1 VRALKSFTV
10 RARLPEP
17 LAPLHD
23 LAFNLRWSWDDG
35 TRDLFRWLDPDGWE
49 DANHDPVRLLGAVR
63 RDRLEAMVKDPGFL
77 SFMNEIHGEA
87 QQYVEGARWFQARRS
102 PLRSVAYF
110 SPEFGITEALPQYSG
125 GLGVL
130 AGDHLKAASGLG
142 IPLVGVC
149 LFYQQGYFRQELNAD
164 GWQQERYPRL
174 DPHSMALH
182 RVDGARVTVD
192 LAGTPLVAQLWR
204 AMVGRVRLYLLDADV
219 EENDAAVKAVTD
231 RLYAGD
237 AEHRMRQEI
246 LLGIGGVRA
255 LRAAGEDIQIFHTNE
270 GHAGFLGLERIRQL
284 ITEEGLRFPEALEAV
299 RSGTVFTTHT
309 PVPAGID
316 RFPREM
322 MERYFRAFA
331 DECGVSF
338 SDLMALGH
346 EPGTGADSP
355 FNMAVMGLRLASM
368 SNGVSKLHARVSQ
381 KMFSGLWPGVPEA
394 EAPIRAVTNGVHA
407 RTWVSA
413 EMDELL
419 NRYVLPEW
427 PEADET
433 RWQHIADANDDE
445 VWRVK
450 EQGRQRLVASVRE
463 RLRHSA
469 LSRGVSESDVA
480 WTNEI
485 LDPRVL
491 TLGFARRFAAYK
503 RATLLL
509 SQPERLKALLTS
521 TERPVQIVFAGK
533 AHPADDIGKEMIRQI
548 IAFARLPEVRHRMA
562 FVEDYDMVVAR
573 RMYQGCDVWMN
584 TPRRPLEAC
593 GTSGMKAAING
604 ALNCSILDGWWDEM
618 FDGENGWAISS
629 AETYE
634 DLARRDEVEAE
645 SLFDLLERQIVPLF
659 YERYGGPV
667 PRRWVRKVKSSLQ
680 SLGPQVSASRMVRDY
695 VEGMYEPAAVRADAL
710 GAGGGERARALSAWK
725 QQVTRAWP
733 AVRILSVETESTLV
747 DLGSS
752 KKVEAVVA
760 LGQLDQRDVEV
771 QLLHGPV
778 GANEELQPAAVVTME
793 LVGLDE
799 PGPGDGGDAKNLHR
813 YSGSFVC
820 ERAGRYGFAVRVV
833 PSHDDLPSFAE
844 MGCVAWAS
852 G

>member
-1 VRALKSFTV
+1 
-10 RARLPEP
+10 
-17 LAPLHD
+17 
-23 LAFNLRWSWDDG
+23 
-35 TRDLFRWLDPDGWE
+35 
-49 DANHDPVRLLGAVR
+49 
-63 RDRLEAMVKDPGFL
+63 
-77 SFMNEIHGEA
+77 
-87 QQYVEGARWFQARRS
+87 
-102 PLRSVAYF
+102 
-110 SPEFGITEALPQYSG
+110 
-125 GLGVL
+125 
-130 AGDHLKAASGLG
+130 
-142 IPLVGVC
+142 
-149 LFYQQGYFRQELNAD
+149 
-164 GWQQERYPRL
+164 
-174 DPHSMALH
+174 
-182 RVDGARVTVD
+182 
-192 LAGTPLVAQLWR
+192 VAQLWR
-204 AMVGRVRLYLLDADV
+204 ATVGRVPLYLLDADV
-219 EENDAAVKAVTD
+219 EENDASLRSVTD

-255 LRAAGEDIQIFHTNE
+255 LRAAGVATQVFHTNE

-284 ITEEGLRFPEALEAV
+284 VTEEGLRFPEAVEAV
-299 RSGTVFTTHT
+299 RAGTVFTTHT

-322 MERYFRAFA
+322 MERYFKAFA
-331 DECGVSF
+331 DECGVTF
-338 SDLMALGH
+338 NDLMALGR
-346 EPGTGADSP
+346 EPGAGADSP

-381 KMFSGLWPGVPEA
+381 TMFSGLWPGVPEA
-394 EAPIRAVTNGVHA
+394 EAPIQAVTNGVHA

-427 PEADET
+427 PEADDT
-433 RWQHIADANDDE
+433 RWVHIADANDDE

-450 EQGRQRLVASVRE
+450 EQGRQRLVAFLRQ
-463 RLRHSA
+463 RLRDSA
-469 LSRGVSESDVA
+469 LARGVSESDVA
-480 WTNEI
+480 WTGEI

-548 IAFARLPEVRHRMA
+548 ISFARDPEIRSRMA
-562 FVEDYDMVVAR
+562 FIEDYDMVVAR

-604 ALNCSILDGWWDEM
+604 SLNCSILDGWWDEM
-618 FDGENGWAISS
+618 FNGENGWAISS

-634 DLARRDEVEAE
+634 DLAKRDEVEAE

-667 PRRWVRKVKSSLQ
+667 PRRWVRRVKASLR

-695 VEGMYEPAAVRADAL
+695 VEEMYEPAATRVDTLAA
-710 GAGGGERARALSAWK
+710 AGGERAKALAAWK
-725 QQVTRAWP
+725 QTLARAWP
-733 AVRILSVETESTLV
+733 AVRVISVETESTLV

-752 KKVEAVVA
+752 KKVEALVA

-778 GANEELQPAAVVTME
+778 GANEELQPAAIVTME

-799 PGPGDGGDAKNLHR
+799 PGPGDGGEAKNLHR
-813 YSGSFVC
+813 YSGSFAC
-820 ERAGRYGFAVRVV
+820 ELAGRYGFTVRVV
-833 PSHDDLPSFAE
+833 PSHPDLRTFAE
-844 MGCVAWAS
+844 LGCVTWAAV
-852 G
+852 

>member
-1 VRALKSFTV
+1 MIWLASLVVRALKSFTV

-17 LAPLHD
+17 LGPLHD
-23 LAFNLRWSWDDG
+23 IAYNLRWSWDDG
-35 TRDLFRWLDPDGWE
+35 TRDLFRWLDPEGWE
-49 DANHDPVRLLGAVR
+49 EVNHDPVRLLGAVP
-63 RDRLEAMVKDPGFL
+63 RDRLEAMIKDPGFL
-77 SFMNEIHGEA
+77 SFMNEIHGEQ
-87 QQYVEGARWFQARRS
+87 QQYVEGARWFQARNS

-142 IPLVGVC
+142 LPLVGMC

-204 AMVGRVRLYLLDADV
+204 AMIGRVKLYLLDADV
-219 EENDAAVKAVTD
+219 EENDTATRQVTD

-255 LRAAGEDIQIFHTNE
+255 LRAAGEDVQIFHTNE

-284 ITEEGLRFPEALEAV
+284 VTEDGLRFHEALEAV
-299 RSGTVFTTHT
+299 RSGTIFTTHT

-331 DECGVSF
+331 DECGVTF
-338 SDLMALGH
+338 NDLMALGH
-346 EPGTGADSP
+346 EPGAGQDSP
-355 FNMAVMGLRLASM
+355 FNMAVMGLRLASL

-433 RWQHIADANDDE
+433 RWAHIDDANDDE
-445 VWRVK
+445 IWRVK
-450 EQGRQRLVASVRE
+450 EQGRQRLVAFLRE
-463 RLRHSA
+463 RLRTSA
-469 LSRGVSESDVA
+469 LNRGVSESDVA
-480 WTNEI
+480 WTQEV

-509 SQPERLKALLTS
+509 SQPERLKELLTS
-521 TERPVQIVFAGK
+521 TERPIQIVFAGK

-548 IAFARLPEVRHRMA
+548 IAFARDPEVRHRMA

-604 ALNCSILDGWWDEM
+604 SLNCSILDGWWDEM
-618 FDGENGWAISS
+618 FDGDNGWAISS

-634 DLARRDEVEAE
+634 DLAKRDEVEAE

-667 PRRWVRKVKSSLQ
+667 PRRWVRRVKASLR

-695 VEGMYEPAAVRADAL
+695 TELMYEPAAL
-710 GAGGGERARALSAWK
+710 GADTLAASGGERAKTLAAWK
-725 QQVTRAWP
+725 QSVMRAWP
-733 AVRILSVETESTLV
+733 SVRVISVETESTQV
-747 DLGSS
+747 DLGAA

-778 GANEELQPAAVVTME
+778 GANEELQPSDVVTME
-793 LVGLDE
+793 LVGLE
-799 PGPGDGGDAKNLHR
+799 EKNFR
-813 YSGSFVC
+813 YSGSFAC
-820 ERAGRYGFAVRVV
+820 DMAGRYGFTVRVV
-833 PSHDDLPSFAE
+833 PSHEDLRTFAE
-844 MGCVAWAS
+844 LGCVAWAAV
-852 G
+852 

>member
-1 VRALKSFTV
+1 MRALKSFTV

-17 LAPLHD
+17 LAPLRD
-23 LAFNLRWSWDDG
+23 IAFNLRWSWDNG
-35 TRDLFRWLDPDGWE
+35 TRDLFRWLDPEGWE
-49 DANHDPVRLLGAVR
+49 EANHDPVRLLGMVR
-63 RDRLEAMVKDPGFL
+63 RDRLEAMTKDPGFL
-77 SFMNEIHGEA
+77 SFMNEIHGE
-87 QQYVEGARWFQARRS
+87 QERYVEGARWFQTRNS

-192 LAGTPLVAQLWR
+192 MAGVPLVAQLWR
-204 AMVGRVRLYLLDADV
+204 AMVGRVALYLLDTDV
-219 EENDAAVKAVTD
+219 EENDIPGRNVTD

-255 LRAAGEDIQIFHTNE
+255 LRAAGVDTQIFHTNE

-284 ITEEGLRFPEALEAV
+284 VTEEGLRFPEAVEAV
-299 RSGTVFTTHT
+299 RAGTVFTTHT

-322 MERYFRAFA
+322 MERYFRSFA

-338 SDLMALGH
+338 NDLMALGH
-346 EPGTGADSP
+346 EPGAGTDSP

-368 SNGVSKLHARVSQ
+368 SNGVSKLHARVSRS
-381 KMFSGLWPGVPEA
+381 MFQGLWPGVPEA
-394 EAPIRAVTNGVHA
+394 ETPIQAVTNGVHA

-419 NRYVLPEW
+419 SRYVLPEW
-427 PEADET
+427 PEADDT
-433 RWQHIADANDDE
+433 RWAHIDDANDDE
-445 VWRVK
+445 LWRVK
-450 EQGRQRLVASVRE
+450 EQGRQRLVAF
-463 RLRHSA
+463 LRQRMRDAS
-469 LSRGVSESDVA
+469 LNRGASESDVT
-480 WTNEI
+480 WTGEV

-509 SQPERLKALLTS
+509 SQPDRLKALLTS
-521 TERPVQIVFAGK
+521 TERPVQLVFAGK

-548 IAFARLPEVRHRMA
+548 ISFARDPEIRSRIA
-562 FVEDYDMVVAR
+562 FVSDYDMVVAR

-629 AETYE
+629 AETYD
-634 DLARRDEVEAE
+634 DLAKRDEVEAE

-659 YERYGGPV
+659 YERLGGPV
-667 PRRWVRKVKSSLQ
+667 PRRWVRRVKASLR

-695 VEGMYEPAAVRADAL
+695 VEGMYEPAAVRADTL
-710 GAGGGERARALSAWK
+710 GGDGGARAKALSAWK
-725 QQVTRAWP
+725 QSFARAWP
-733 AVRILSVETESTLV
+733 AVRVISVETESTLI
-747 DLGSS
+747 DLGTS

-760 LGQLDQRDVEV
+760 LGSLDERDVEV

-778 GANEELQPAAVVTME
+778 GANEELQPGATVTMD
-793 LVGLDE
+793 LVGLEE
-799 PGPGDGGDAKNLHR
+799 PVAATGDAKGLRR
-813 YSGSFVC
+813 YSGSFAC
-820 ERAGRYGFAVRVV
+820 EQAGRYGFTVRVV
-833 PSHDDLPSFAE
+833 PAHPDLRTFAE
-844 MGCVAWAS
+844 LGCVAWAS